1 MNVSFRMASVS
12 DAESLL
18 AIYTPYVTDTC
29 ISFEDVVPSVSEFE
43 SRIQNTLPNFP
54 YIVCEVDKK
63 IVGYAYAH
71 SYRSRAAY
79 NWGAELSIYVDKDS
93 HHSGIG
99 TALYTA
105 LIELLR
111 LMNFQTVY
119 GIVTYPNPKSEK
131 LHEKMGFQNCG
142 IMPKCG
148 YKMNQWVGIV
158 NYELEIGTFPKE
170 PPKLL
175 TINDISPEKTAEIFT
190 LAAQKVHI

>member
-1 MNVSFRMASVS
+1 MNVSFRMATAA
-12 DAESLL
+12 DAKSLL
-18 AIYTPYVTDTC
+18 DIYAPYVTDTC
-29 ISFEDVVPSVSEFE
+29 ISFEDVVPSVLEFE
-43 SRIQNTLPNFP
+43 SRIQKTLPNFP
-54 YIVCEVDKK
+54 YIVCEVNGKP
-63 IVGYAYAH
+63 VGYAYAH

-79 NWGAELSIYVDKDS
+79 YWGAELSIYVDKDS
-93 HHSGIG
+93 HHGGIG

-105 LIELLR
+105 LIALLKA
-111 LMNFQTVY
+111 MNFQTVY

-170 PPKLL
+170 PPELL
-175 TINDISPEKTAEIFT
+175 TINELSPETISSIFAEAV
-190 LAAQKVHI
+190 LKVHI